1 MPEASAAEQEQ
12 AYRFSIAWRAPAN
25 RWLWL
30 VAGFALGSIFGL
42 LFSFAFP
49 AQYQATAS
57 LAVNIDY
64 GLAAPLELI
73 VEDRALDR
81 VYQLTTSDATLGAVI
96 EELGSSQGPT
106 AAWASIPALRQQVRL
121 DQRLARWDLIGFSDD
136 PVTAAAIANS
146 WADIALARLEQA
158 REHSRTAAQMQGTPY
173 LVECIG
179 LLPPATSKETL
190 WQCVA
195 SGPDIDPD
203 AVEALNREIEAG
215 HGILPNLAFELVQS
229 AQPPSGPALWGR
241 GALVFA
247 GGILGLLGAASAAI
261 MLGPREDPA

>member
-1 MPEASAAEQEQ
+1 M
-12 AYRFSIAWRAPAN
+12 
-25 RWLWL
+25 
-30 VAGFALGSIFGL
+30 VVGTALGSLFGL
-42 LFSFAFP
+42 LFSIAFP

-81 VYQLTTSDATLGAVI
+81 VYQLITSDATLGAVI
-96 EELGSSQGPT
+96 EELESSQGQ
-106 AAWASIPALRQQVRL
+106 AEAWASLPALRQQVRL

-146 WADIALARLEQA
+146 WADIALARLEEA

-179 LLPPATSKETL
+179 LLAPATTKKTL

-195 SGPDIDPD
+195 SGPEIDPST
-203 AVEALNREIEAG
+203 VEALDREIEAG
-215 HGILPNLAFELVQS
+215 HGILPNLSFELVQS

-241 GALVFA
+241 GALVLA
-247 GGILGLLGAASAAI
+247 GGLLGLLVAAVTGI
-261 MLGPREDPA
+261 VLGPREDPA